1 MEHNKRKKSKKMIH
15 PLVHQGPFFGPIE
28 HRQTP
33 TKIWKIGNTCNIVR
47 CTRDSFRG
55 VWLSEVV
62 TSYEVAPWDKPG
74 IGKTSLVSARKVK
87 FANLQH
93 ECGNMFCL
101 QATPW
106 WMLPSTG
113 PMSAFLTSFPPKS
126 ILTNMFEKKM
136 FFYAPHIW
144 EILQKLL
151 NKSNRRK
158 MWDKSENT
166 LDQFIFCTFI
176 LTISMAVYTSP
187 NHHEHSRPNHCRTFS
202 VPFPRFQVENIR
214 QEVKLSLPNV
224 VVNM

>member
-1 MEHNKRKKSKKMIH
+1 MKVVTDSWGFWKWPWADRLLQTKAKTTRKQKLNLAMEHNKRKNSKKMIH
-15 PLVHQGPFFGPIE
+15 PLVHQGPYFRPIE
-28 HRQTP
+28 YRQTL

-47 CTRDSFRG
+47 CTRDSFHG

-126 ILTNMFEKKM
+126 ILTNMFDKKC
-136 FFYAPHIW
+136 F
-144 EILQKLL
+144 L
-151 NKSNRRK
+151 
-158 MWDKSENT
+158 
-166 LDQFIFCTFI
+166 CTTHLRNI
-176 LTISMAVYTSP
+176 AKTA
-187 NHHEHSRPNHCRTFS
+187 E
-202 VPFPRFQVENIR
+202 QV
-214 QEVKLSLPNV
+214 
-224 VVNM
+224 